1 MAFTGNANTILTL
14 DGLFKNTYAD
24 KIENLIPQNNK
35 LQQMIKFIAKDKS
48 PGLLYNQPVV
58 LGLEHGITYAN
69 EDDGAFE
76 LNESIAGTMRN
87 AQIRGF
93 QMVLRSAISYSA
105 ASRSLTSQAA
115 FQDSTKFLVGNM
127 LDSMRK
133 KVEVELMYG
142 QSGIGEVEAPV
153 TITTAGVD
161 CLIKDAQWSPGI
173 WGGAEKMKIEA
184 YTAGVINGSVME
196 VVSVSFENKS
206 VKLKTATGSVN
217 LLADDVIYPSGA
229 FGKQMAGLHKILS
242 NTGSL
247 FGIDAASYTLWKG
260 NVFTPGTLGTPVV
273 LTFAILQQAIAK
285 AVEKGLDKDVV
296 CMVNPGHWDDLLT
309 EQASL
314 RQYDSSYSSDKSE
327 NGSKQI
333 KFHSQNGLVEVT
345 PSIFVK
351 EGFAYII
358 CPEDL
363 VRVGSTDVTFK
374 RPGQGDNFFRDL
386 ESAAGYELRS
396 YTDQA
401 LFCIKPGRQVI
412 IQNLKVS

>member
-1 MAFTGNANTILTL
+1 M
-14 DGLFKNTYAD
+14 K
-24 KIENLIPQNNK
+24 
-35 LQQMIKFIAKDKS
+35 
-48 PGLLYNQPVV
+48 
-58 LGLEHGITYAN
+58 
-69 EDDGAFE
+69 
-76 LNESIAGTMRN
+76 N

-133 KVEVELMYG
+133 KVEVQLMYG
-142 QSGIGEVEAPV
+142 QSGIGRVKNAE
-153 TITTAGVD
+153 TAGASVVVE
-161 CLIKDAQWSPGI
+161 IQDAEWSPGI
-173 WGGAEKMKIEA
+173 WGGAENMKVDFYSA
-184 YTAGVINGSVME
+184 LTAGTLRNVASGDAKISVVDFEAKAITIASLSANLTAGDYIVPAGS
-196 VVSVSFENKS
+196 
-206 VKLKTATGSVN
+206 
-217 LLADDVIYPSGA
+217 Y
-229 FGKQMAGLHKILS
+229 GKQMAGLHAILS

-247 FGIDAASYTLWKG
+247 FGISAATYTLWKG
-260 NVFTPGTLGTPVV
+260 NVFTPGVLGVPTI
-273 LTFAILQQAIAK
+273 LTFAVIQQAIAK
-285 AVEKGLDKDVV
+285 AVEKGLDKDVI

-309 EQASL
+309 EQSAM
-314 RQYDSSYSSDKSE
+314 RYQDSSYSTEKYE

-333 KFHSQNGLVEVT
+333 KFHSQNGVVEIV
-345 PSIFVK
+345 PSIYVK